1 MSKGFV
7 NLADAAEMN
16 SYWALNL
23 TSMLCLTSCILRA
36 FPDSPGLSRTVVNI
50 SSLCA
55 LQPFKGW
62 TLYCAGKAARE
73 MMFKVLAS
81 EEPGVRVL
89 SYAPGRWDVTAIP
102 VPQNQLVPLCGLGKG
117 PSLVPPNIVSRNHE
131 PSFLKGNKGS
141 KEVRPGRSR
150 EP

>member
-1 MSKGFV
+1 MSKGFAT
-7 NLADAAEMN
+7 LADAAEIN

-23 TSMLCLTSCILRA
+23 TSMLCLTSSILRA

-55 LQPFKGW
+55 LEPFKGW

-89 SYAPGRWDVTAIP
+89 SYAPGRWDITAIP
-102 VPQNQLVPLCGLGKG
+102 VPLEPAGSPLGAG
-117 PSLVPPNIVSRNHE
+117 P
-131 PSFLKGNKGS
+131 GA
-141 KEVRPGRSR
+141 
-150 EP
+150 

>member
-7 NLADAAEMN
+7 SLADAAEMN

-23 TSMLCLTSCILRA
+23 TSMLCLTSCVLRA

-89 SYAPGRWDVTAIP
+89 SYAPGRWDITAIP
-102 VPQNQLVPLCGLGKG
+102 VPQNQLWGLGKG
-117 PSLVPPNIVSRNHE
+117 PSLVPPNIVSLNHSLRE
-131 PSFLKGNKGS
+131 IKGPRRLDLAGAES
-141 KEVRPGRSR
+141 HS
-150 EP
+150 